1 MGKAKPA
8 HHTAKE
14 LQAKADL
21 HKPRGGGKAG
31 QAERAIKIAYT
42 CNICKVSIASMAQ
55 MKTHYEA
62 KHPKDTLDESSYA
75 SQAEAQKKKVEE
87 ARAKGYENTGKK
99 GPSTL

>member
-8 HHTAKE
+8 HHTARE

-42 CNICKVSIASMAQ
+42 CTICKLSIASMGH

-62 KHPKDTLDESSYA
+62 KHPKATLDEAVYNA
-75 SQAEAQKKKVEE
+75 QAEAQKAKVQE
-87 ARAKGYENTGKK
+87 ARAKGYSNTGKN